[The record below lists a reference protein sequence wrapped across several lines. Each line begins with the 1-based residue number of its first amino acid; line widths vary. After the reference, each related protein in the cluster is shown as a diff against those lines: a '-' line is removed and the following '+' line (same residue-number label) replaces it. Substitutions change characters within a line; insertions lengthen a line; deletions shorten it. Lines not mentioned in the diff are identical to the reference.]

1 MRKSTITAALA
12 AALALA
18 IGLPG
23 CAFFAPLHAPVAVD
37 SVAGAQRAAQHAVDE
52 ANALRISINRV
63 IEQNVRDGVWTPA
76 QAQDYLDES
85 KALGRRVDEARELLR
100 LGDWANAQ
108 DRAEATRKLLLALQR
123 KVAEQARKE

>member
-1 MRKSTITAALA
+1 MRKSTITAALV
-12 AALALA
+12 AALTLA
-18 IGLPG
+18 VGVPG

-37 SVAGAQRAAQHAVDE
+37 SVARAAQHAVDE
-52 ANALRISINRV
+52 ANALRIAVNRV
-63 IEQNVRDGVWTPA
+63 IAQNVTDGVWTPA

-85 KALGRRVDEARELLR
+85 KALGLRVDEARELLR
-100 LGDWANAQ
+100 LGDFANAQ

>member
-1 MRKSTITAALA
+1 MRKSTITAALV
-12 AALALA
+12 AALTLA
-18 IGLPG
+18 IGVPG

-52 ANALRISINRV
+52 ANALRIAVNRV
-63 IEQNVRDGVWTPA
+63 IAQNVTDGVWAPA
-76 QAQDYLDES
+76 QAQGYLDES

-100 LGDWANAQ
+100 LGDFANAQ
-108 DRAEATRKLLLALQR
+108 DRAEAARKLLLALQR